1 MKGMFSQCVLFFFLI
16 LLMWTGISYV
26 AQNMQYGGARD
37 FYRAVLRQMEES
49 DFDEKILD
57 DCRKKAEQR
66 GYQLQIKQYGEN
78 RRDARVTLVYD
89 YVFPVTQQK
98 KQYQLDGYVR

>member
-1 MKGMFSQCVLFFFLI
+1 MKGMISQCVLFFFLI

-26 AQNMQYGGARD
+26 AQNIQYGG
-37 FYRAVLRQMEES
+37 AVLRQMEES
-49 DFDEKILD
+49 DFDEKVLD
-57 DCRKKAEQR
+57 ECRKKAEQR
-66 GYQLQIKQYGEN
+66 GYRLQIRQYGEN

>member
-1 MKGMFSQCVLFFFLI
+1 MRGIISQCVLFFFLI

-49 DFDEKILD
+49 DFNEKVLV
-57 DCRKKAEQR
+57 DCRERAKKK
-66 GYQLQIKQYGEN
+66 GYRLYINQYGEN
-78 RRDARVTLVYD
+78 RRDARVILEYD

-98 KQYQLDGYVR
+98 KQYRLDGYVR